1 MRLRPLIL
9 GGEIL
14 AKLTTYICDCD
25 DMVLDKSNH
34 LTIVE
39 NNIEIK
45 FKNETSMVSP
55 ILVLSPSVGLDWNYA
70 YIDDFDKYYFY
81 KDRTYANGYL
91 IVTLE
96 LDRRM
101 SYHSEI
107 ESLDVVANR
116 STSRYNL
123 YQRDQKIPKL
133 EKDLI
138 QTQPFRYGFTGA
150 QSFIL
155 AVNGK

>member
-14 AKLTTYICDCD
+14 AKLTTYVCDCD
-25 DMVLDKSNH
+25 NMVLDKTNH

-55 ILVLSPSVGLDWNYA
+55 VLVLSPSVGLDWNYA

-81 KDRTYANGYL
+81 KDRTFANGYL

-107 ESLDVVANR
+107 EALKVVANR
-116 STSRYNL
+116 SYSRYNL
-123 YQRDQKIPKL
+123 YQIDPKIPKL

-138 QTQPFRYGFTGA
+138 QTQPFRNGFG
-150 QSFIL
+150 SNCFIL
-155 AVNGK
+155 AVNGR

>member
-1 MRLRPLIL
+1 MRLRPLLL

-14 AKLTTYICDCD
+14 AYLTTYICDCD
-25 DMVLDKSNH
+25 NMVLDKTNH
-34 LTIVE
+34 LTIVD

-45 FKNETSMVSP
+45 FKKETSIVSP
-55 ILVLSPSVGLDWNYA
+55 VLILSPSYGLDWNYA

-81 KDRTYANGYL
+81 KDRTFANGYL

-107 ESLDVVANR
+107 EALEVVANR
-116 STSRYNL
+116 CASRYNL
-123 YQRDQKIPKL
+123 YQKDPKIPKC
-133 EKDLI
+133 ENDLI
-138 QTQPFRYGFTGA
+138 QTQPFRTGFGA

-155 AVNGK
+155 AVNGG